1 MEVILRLLSEL
12 RFVLIAIC
20 GICCAAFLFAGLG
33 SLRDLRR
40 AVFRLE
46 RSAILGRVFSSW
58 LKAGLCIVIAAGIW
72 AVTGITPRSTV
83 VASDNP
89 LSITPTVAISTAEPT
104 ALPTAD
110 LSSAPIAMTAAPTD
124 VAVAALAPTVDP
136 NLAAPPQ
143 PITPTLAADAAA
155 ALPTLPPALSAAT
168 AVPTQ
173 PVALVAP
180 SPTPAQAQAA
190 AALPTLA
197 PVSTTAPPAPTSAP
211 TEAPVAA
218 PAAAAPESFFMD
230 CPSPDVQIT
239 SPVAGENI
247 SGAYVVRG
255 TAGFQVGG
263 KYKVEIL
270 RPNIE
275 SWAFLWENHNSIQ
288 NGVLMP
294 NLNSGLFPPGVYVLR
309 VSLVDAA
316 GQETGVACRVAF
328 RIAG

>member
-1 MEVILRLLSEL
+1 MEVILRLLNEL

-72 AVTGITPRSTV
+72 AVTSITPRSTV

-89 LSITPTVAISTAEPT
+89 LSITPTVAISTVAPT

-124 VAVAALAPTVDP
+124 VAVAVLAPTPDP

-143 PITPTLAADAAA
+143 PVTPTLPADTAAT
-155 ALPTLPPALSAAT
+155 LPTLPPAAT
-168 AVPTQ
+168 ADPTQ
-173 PVALVAP
+173 QVALSAP
-180 SPTPAQAQAA
+180 SPTPAQAQVAT
-190 AALPTLA
+190 ALPTLA
-197 PVSTTAPPAPTSAP
+197 PLPTTAPPTATPLPTP
-211 TEAPVAA
+211 TEAPVAV
-218 PAAAAPESFFMD
+218 APESFFVD
-230 CPSPDVQIT
+230 CPNPDVQIT
-239 SPVAGENI
+239 SPVAGENV

-275 SWAFLWENHNSIQ
+275 GWAFLWENHNSIQ

>member
-46 RSAILGRVFSSW
+46 RSAIVGRVFSAW

-72 AVTGITPRSTV
+72 AVTSITPRSTV

-89 LSITPTVAISTAEPT
+89 LSITPTVAISTVEPT

-136 NLAAPPQ
+136 NLAAAPQ
-143 PITPTLAADAAA
+143 PQLITPTLAADAAA
-155 ALPTLPPALSAAT
+155 ALPTLTPAAAAT

-173 PVALVAP
+173 PIALAAP
-180 SPTPAQAQAA
+180 SPIPVQAQAA

-197 PVSTTAPPAPTSAP
+197 PIPTPAPTSAP
-211 TEAPVAA
+211 TEDPVAA

-239 SPVAGENI
+239 SPVAGENV
-247 SGAYVVRG
+247 SGSYVVRG

-275 SWAFLWENHNSIQ
+275 GWAFLWENHNSIQ

>member
-72 AVTGITPRSTV
+72 AVTSITPRSTV

-136 NLAAPPQ
+136 NLAAAAAQ
-143 PITPTLAADAAA
+143 PVTTTLAADAAGAAGAAA
-155 ALPTLPPALSAAT
+155 ALPTLPPAAPPAAT

-173 PVALVAP
+173 PIALA
-180 SPTPAQAQAA
+180 SPTPA
-190 AALPTLA
+190 PTT
-197 PVSTTAPPAPTSAP
+197 VPTSAP
-211 TEAPVAA
+211 TEAPFAAPAAA

-239 SPVAGENI
+239 SPVAGENV

-275 SWAFLWENHNSIQ
+275 GWAFLWENHNSIQ

-316 GQETGVACRVAF
+316 GQETGIACRVAF